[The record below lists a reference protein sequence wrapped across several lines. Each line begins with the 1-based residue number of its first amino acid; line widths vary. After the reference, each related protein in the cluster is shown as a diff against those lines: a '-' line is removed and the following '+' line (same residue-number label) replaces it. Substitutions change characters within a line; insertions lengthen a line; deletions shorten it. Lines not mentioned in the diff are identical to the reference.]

1 MLFLIKTVGGTHHLK
16 VKSIILTW
24 FTLVTLVLPSVV
36 AVQTTTTT
44 AQAATTYV
52 CKLSKKQQRAKAW
65 IANRESGGNYR
76 ARNGIYYGKYQLTIS
91 MLHGDYSKAN
101 QEKTADR
108 YAHRRYGTWTKA
120 KHHWLFHG
128 WY

>member
-1 MLFLIKTVGGTHHLK
+1 MVMLTVLA
-16 VKSIILTW
+16 IA
-24 FTLVTLVLPSVV
+24 LPSAFAGETV
-36 AVQTTTTT
+36 T
-44 AQAATTYV
+44 AQAKTMVTYV
-52 CKLSKKQQRAKAW
+52 STLSKTQQKAKDW
-65 IANRESGGNYR
+65 IAMRESGGNYR

-108 YAHRRYGTWTKA
+108 YTHNRYGTWTGA
-120 KHHWLFHG
+120 KRHWLSHG

>member
-1 MLFLIKTVGGTHHLK
+1 MK
-16 VKSIILTW
+16 VKRFVLAILT
-24 FTLVTLVLPSVV
+24 VV
-36 AVQTTTTT
+36 ALTLPGLTTATDSVT
-44 AQAATTYV
+44 AQAATKTKVVYV
-52 CKLSKKQQRAKAW
+52 SKLSKKQAAAKAW
-65 IANRESGGNYR
+65 IAKRESGGNYR

-108 YAHRRYGTWTKA
+108 YTHHRYGTWTKA
-120 KHHWLFHG
+120 KRHWLSHG

>member
-1 MLFLIKTVGGTHHLK
+1 MAVNP
-16 VKSIILTW
+16 
-24 FTLVTLVLPSVV
+24 VT
-36 AVQTTTTT
+36 AEAKTTTV
-44 AQAATTYV
+44 YV
-52 CKLSKKQQRAKAW
+52 CKLSKSQRAAKAW
-65 IANRESGGNYR
+65 IAQRESGGNYR

-108 YAHRRYGTWTKA
+108 YTHSRYGTWTKA
-120 KHHWLFHG
+120 KRHWLSHG